1 MQRVFFWA
9 NFPIWAF
16 FLRREMRLSY
26 SFNYSLDLHHFFEK
40 FGKKGKKKKDMY
52 LDTFSD
58 QWQLVCHIWC
68 KVRPWGEG
76 IPEIRGPDKPAF
88 WNKGVLRWHKV
99 LLRF

>member
-1 MQRVFFWA
+1 MC
-9 NFPIWAF
+9 
-16 FLRREMRLSY
+16 
-26 SFNYSLDLHHFFEK
+26 
-40 FGKKGKKKKDMY
+40 

-58 QWQLVCHIWC
+58 LWQLVCHIWC